1 MLVAAR
7 RSLSLAAA
15 RTRAASTYNTEKTTF
30 LLNWCSPPPTPPPP
44 LLPQPPPPPP
54 PSTLTVCALCVRYAN
69 PYHTP
74 IYVAKEQG
82 WLKEEGSTPARTNPR
97 RPNPRLLPHPP
108 PNPRPPSTPSPSTHR
123 RPQPLTSLSP
133 VALTGHPHPT
143 PCAWLGIDLAI
154 LEATDPSDVTEI
166 VGDGAIGLGLKAM
179 IHILAAKDKGIDM
192 KSFGTLLDE
201 PPTGLIHKK
210 SANINKFSDIQGKK
224 VGTQPLHPHHHQHP
238 FPLRSPAH
246 LLRLHPHRLHP
257 HRPHPYRLYPHHSH
271 SSHAL

>member
-30 LLNWCSPPPTPPPP
+30 LLNW
-44 LLPQPPPPPP
+44 
-54 PSTLTVCALCVRYAN
+54 YAN

-82 WLKEEGSTPARTNPR
+82 WLKEE
-97 RPNPRLLPHPP
+97 
-108 PNPRPPSTPSPSTHR
+108 
-123 RPQPLTSLSP
+123 
-133 VALTGHPHPT
+133 
-143 PCAWLGIDLAI
+143 GIDLAI

-166 VGDGAIGLGLKAM
+166 VGDGAVGLGLKAM
-179 IHILAAKDKGIDM
+179 IHILAAKDKGIDL

-224 VGTQPLHPHHHQHP
+224 VCKHVYTHQHSCTHNCLIRP
-238 FPLRSPAH
+238 RSPPKFPLPPAPPLVSP
-246 LLRLHPHRLHP
+246 PH
-257 HRPHPYRLYPHHSH
+257 
-271 SSHAL
+271 